1 MGRAHPV
8 VCGATG
14 PGRVYSIGCATALVG
29 VFMVW
34 TAHPVYMVVSLVAVS
49 LGLGALVVGSG
60 AQFVGLV
67 VVLVYVG
74 AVNVLFLFVIMMINL
89 RVQLFPLVVEQS
101 VYSFV
106 GVATTTAA
114 AAALVGPSVGTLGV
128 PTPGYHPAGAT
139 GLAELGGY
147 MFGTHHVLANLIVSG
162 VLFVAMVGAI
172 CLTMVA
178 TENYR
183 TQSFFA
189 QTTRPAA
196 VFAFRHVG

>member
-1 MGRAHPV
+1 MYLIGF
-8 VCGATG
+8 AT
-14 PGRVYSIGCATALVG
+14 VSIGL
-29 VFMVW
+29 FMVW
-34 TAHPVYMVVSLVAVS
+34 TAHPVYMVVSLVAAS
-49 LGLGALVVGSG
+49 LGVGMLAIGVG

-89 RVQLFPLVVEQS
+89 RVQLLPVMVEQS
-101 VYSFV
+101 AYSVV
-106 GVATTTAA
+106 GVA
-114 AAALVGPSVGTLGV
+114 AAALTTLDWPVTPFNPHPGSVASS
-128 PTPGYHPAGAT
+128 PAGGPA
-139 GLAELGGY
+139 LAELGGY
-147 MFGTHHVLANLIVSG
+147 MFGTGHVLANLVVSG
-162 VLFVAMVGAI
+162 VLFVAMIGAI

-196 VFAFRHVG
+196 VFAFHHAEQP

>member
-1 MGRAHPV
+1 
-8 VCGATG
+8 
-14 PGRVYSIGCATALVG
+14 
-29 VFMVW
+29 MVW
-34 TAHPVYMVVSLVAVS
+34 TAHPVYMVVSLVVVS
-49 LGLGALVVGSG
+49 LGLGALTIGVG

-101 VYSFV
+101 AYSFV
-106 GVATTTAA
+106 GVGLATAVA
-114 AAALVGPSVGTLGV
+114 VGPVPPRVGAGYT
-128 PTPGYHPAGAT
+128 PTGGA

-147 MFGTHHVLANLIVSG
+147 MFGTHHVLANLVVSG

-196 VFAFRHVG
+196 VFAFRHAG